1 MNIRK
6 IALLFSIVF
15 QPLFMA
21 TYLFIILLFVTPS
34 AIGLLFQYRIKLWLL
49 LVVFLT
55 TFVLPVISIYVMKLT
70 STISSIHLSD
80 KDERIFPIFLIAI
93 FYGMSAWLMVT
104 KFNINA
110 GINIIFIALA
120 LLALLTAFITVF
132 WKISVHSI
140 GLGGVLGILVALNFR
155 SPHPYFVWLVTG
167 WVVLMGA
174 TMSARLLLNV
184 HRPEEVYA
192 GAALGVVF
200 CFLPIYIFI

>member
-21 TYLFIILLFVTPS
+21 TYLFIILLYVTPS
-34 AIGLLFQYRIKLWLL
+34 AIGSLFHYRIM

-70 STISSIHLSD
+70 STISSMHLTD
-80 KDERIFPIFLIAI
+80 KDERIFPFFLIAI
-93 FYGMSAWLMVT
+93 FYAISAYLMVT
-104 KFNINA
+104 KFNISA
-110 GINIIFIALA
+110 GINIVFITLAFLA
-120 LLALLTAFITVF
+120 LFTAFITIF

-140 GLGGVLGILVALNFR
+140 GLGGVLGILMALNFR
-155 SPHPYFVWLVTG
+155 SPAPYFTWLITG

-174 TMSARLLLNV
+174 TMSSRLLLNV
-184 HRPEEVYA
+184 HRPVEVYT
-192 GAALGVVF
+192 GATFGIVF
-200 CFLPIYIFI
+200 CFLPIYVFV